1 MSPFFKNNSNEP
13 NALALFA
20 ALFLCSVLLCVL
32 YAREGEAGFL
42 HKLQQGS
49 ATLSTPISSVGNSVA
64 SSAQNLSVA
73 AKDATADP
81 ATLSGL
87 EQQNEELKNMVS
99 QLEEYKQQAQRLE
112 GLLKLRDT
120 YSIEGTTARVVGKSG
135 EAYSQTLTLDAGSED
150 GVDVGQTVM
159 GSTGVVGQIVSV
171 AASTSTVRL
180 LTDPASGCAVLIQ
193 SNRAE
198 GIVRGSLEG
207 LLYLKNISTSVEV
220 NVGDTIVTS
229 GAGGSY
235 TSGLLVGSVVSID
248 VTQGGAEREIVVSPN
263 ATGANNVSE
272 VIVIKSAVEPRVV
285 SGGETS
291 AGDGGGDSSAVD
303 GGGANESSA
312 DSAE

>member
-1 MSPFFKNNSNEP
+1 M
-13 NALALFA
+13 
-20 ALFLCSVLLCVL
+20 
-32 YAREGEAGFL
+32 
-42 HKLQQGS
+42 
-49 ATLSTPISSVGNSVA
+49 
-64 SSAQNLSVA
+64 A